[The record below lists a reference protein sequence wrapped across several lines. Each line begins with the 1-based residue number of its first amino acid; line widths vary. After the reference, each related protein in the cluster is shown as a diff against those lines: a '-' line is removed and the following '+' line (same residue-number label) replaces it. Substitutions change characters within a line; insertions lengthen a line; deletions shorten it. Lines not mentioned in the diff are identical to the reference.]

1 MGLARLVERVEVMRS
16 VVGLARFVVVT
27 GMLAGATNAHAEP
40 NEPTKQPASEE
51 ARPASVTKRLDGG
64 ALILAAVGLSITDGA
79 LKLGDS
85 TSLIVGSSR
94 ELAGY
99 ALIPLGAI
107 GLFFNRRS
115 EARVRPSSAPVV
127 ASASVREPTWKTAE
141 LPIPPMSTVIDLK
154 F

>member
-1 MGLARLVERVEVMRS
+1 MVALMRS
-16 VVGLARFVVVT
+16 VLGLARFVVVT

-40 NEPTKQPASEE
+40 NEATKGPASEK
-51 ARPASVTKRLDGG
+51 ARPAPAPVTKRLGGG
-64 ALILAAVGLSITDGA
+64 ALILAAVGLSITDRA

-85 TSLIVGSSR
+85 TSFIVGSST
-94 ELAGY
+94 ELEGY

-107 GLFFNRRS
+107 RFFFNRKS
-115 EARVRPSSAPVV
+115 ETRVRPSSATVV

-141 LPIPPMSTVIDLK
+141 LPIPPMSTLIDLK